1 LDYLVYR
8 ANLEKVALNKEV
20 QLLRNYVDLERLRYG
35 EKLKI
40 EMQLEENID
49 SIKIVPLLL
58 LPFAENCFKHG
69 GVGANGFFKITIH
82 LQIKN
87 KQLFFQIENSKKAK
101 KRIDNVSGGVGLNN
115 IKQRL
120 QLLYPNKHELKI
132 DDEKYFYKVRLTLN
146 LK

>member
-1 LDYLVYR
+1 MLWQLPKRVLCCGKPVSEDLQTKHKVYKSS
-8 ANLEKVALNKEV
+8 NTL
-20 QLLRNYVDLERLRYG
+20 
-35 EKLKI
+35 
-40 EMQLEENID
+40 
-49 SIKIVPLLL
+49 
-58 LPFAENCFKHG
+58 C
-69 GVGANGFFKITIH
+69 